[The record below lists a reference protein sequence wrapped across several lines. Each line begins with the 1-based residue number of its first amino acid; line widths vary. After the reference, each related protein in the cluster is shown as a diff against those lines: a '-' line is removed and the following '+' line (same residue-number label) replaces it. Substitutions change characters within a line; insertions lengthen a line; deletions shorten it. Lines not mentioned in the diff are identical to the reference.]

1 MVGQYRKGQKLP
13 RKIQVPA
20 EQIPGVPGFPRQDD
34 GKERPGT
41 IRQILPQPR
50 HLIFPAPI
58 VLDMKPARPAHTA
71 VRKAVV
77 PPFFPARPSR
87 ADTFTES
94 VIREMTRLSLRH
106 NAINLAQGFPDF
118 PCPAELKTAACTA
131 VNEDYN
137 QYAITWGAKDL
148 RTELAKRV
156 KHYNGMDYD
165 PETEIT
171 VTCGSTEAMMVS
183 MLAVIQPGDEVI
195 VPEPFYENYG
205 PDTRISGA
213 VPRYIHLENDFSIN
227 EEAWKAAFTR
237 KSRAI
242 IINTPNN
249 PTGKVFS
256 KKELRFIADL
266 CIDHNMVAITD
277 EIYEHILY
285 DGKKHVSIGALDG
298 MRDRTITIGSFSKTY
313 SVTGWRV
320 GYTLAGQEI
329 TARIR
334 KIHDFLTVGAPA
346 PLQQACVAALRLPES
361 YYRELAQDYDR
372 KRKILYNGLRTAGF
386 SCELPEGAYYIFTDI
401 AESGMSD
408 VDFARHLV
416 ETAGV
421 AAVPGSS
428 FYHEGGE
435 TKLRFTFSKKDETLH
450 EACRRLKKTG
460 LR

>member
-1 MVGQYRKGQKLP
+1 MR
-13 RKIQVPA
+13 
-20 EQIPGVPGFPRQDD
+20 
-34 GKERPGT
+34 
-41 IRQILPQPR
+41 
-50 HLIFPAPI
+50 
-58 VLDMKPARPAHTA
+58 PARPAPTA
-71 VRKAVV
+71 VRKPAGK
-77 PPFFPARPSR
+77 PFFPARPSR

-94 VIREMTRLSLRH
+94 VIREMTRLSLQH

-118 PCPAELKTAACTA
+118 PCPPELKTAACDA
-131 VNEDYN
+131 VNGDYN

-148 RTELAKRV
+148 RTALAKRV
-156 KHYNGMDYD
+156 KDYNGMVVD
-165 PETEIT
+165 PEAEIT
-171 VTCGSTEAMMVS
+171 VTCGSTEAMMAS

-213 VPRYIHLENDFSIN
+213 VPRYVHLEDDFSLD

-256 KKELRFIADL
+256 RKELQFIADL

-285 DGKKHVSIGALDG
+285 DGKLHVSIGALDG
-298 MRDRTITIGSFSKTY
+298 MQDRTITIGSFSKTY

-320 GYTLAGQEI
+320 GYALAGKEI
-329 TARIR
+329 TARLR

-361 YYRELAQDYDR
+361 YYRKLAQDYDR
-372 KRKILYNGLRTAGF
+372 KRKILYNGLRNAGF

-401 AESGMSD
+401 AKSGMTD
-408 VDFARHLV
+408 TAFARRLV
-416 ETAGV
+416 ENAGV

-450 EACRRLKKTG
+450 EACRRLEKAG
-460 LR
+460 IS

>member
-1 MVGQYRKGQKLP
+1 
-13 RKIQVPA
+13 
-20 EQIPGVPGFPRQDD
+20 
-34 GKERPGT
+34 
-41 IRQILPQPR
+41 
-50 HLIFPAPI
+50 
-58 VLDMKPARPAHTA
+58 
-71 VRKAVV
+71 
-77 PPFFPARPSR
+77 
-87 ADTFTES
+87 
-94 VIREMTRLSLRH
+94 MTRLSLRH

-118 PCPAELKTAACTA
+118 PCPAELKAAACTA

-137 QYAITWGAKDL
+137 QYAITWGVKDL
-148 RTELAKRV
+148 REGLAKRV
-156 KHYNGMDYD
+156 KYYNGMDYN

-171 VTCGSTEAMMVS
+171 VTCGSTEAMMAS

-213 VPRYIHLENDFSIN
+213 VPRYVHLEDNFSLS
-227 EEAWKAAFTR
+227 EEAWKAAFTK

-298 MRDRTITIGSFSKTY
+298 MQDRTITIGSFSKTY

-329 TARIR
+329 TARLR

-361 YYRELAQDYDR
+361 YYHELAQDYDR
-372 KRKILYNGLRTAGF
+372 KRKILFNGLRTAGF

-428 FYHEGGE
+428 FYHKGGE

-450 EACRRLKKTG
+450 EACRRLAKTG